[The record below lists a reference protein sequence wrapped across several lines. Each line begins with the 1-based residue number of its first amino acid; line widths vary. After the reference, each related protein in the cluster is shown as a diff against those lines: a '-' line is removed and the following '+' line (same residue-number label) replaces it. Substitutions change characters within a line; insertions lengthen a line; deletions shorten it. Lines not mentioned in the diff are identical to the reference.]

1 MSSSS
6 SPITFSG
13 SSTFSS
19 DFQSVL
25 NRAVSLA
32 SLPIQ
37 ALQTDVS
44 TLQSKQS
51 ALASL
56 ESTLIGL
63 QAAIG
68 GVSAAASGTPTVS
81 TGGSSALSAT
91 ATSAAL
97 NGTYTIQVDAI
108 GAATT
113 TLSKAG
119 LTTVTDP
126 SATNLSP
133 STSYTLTVNGMPQ
146 TITASGTT
154 LNDLVSAINLAGN
167 GVQATVVN
175 VGSNTAPDY
184 RLAITSNNLAPDTIQ
199 LNDGSNDL
207 LDTLSTGTNTLYKVN
222 GQAADI
228 ASSSNQVTLSTGLTV
243 QLNQQTTSPVTIT
256 VKQTFSG
263 LQSALSSLVSSYNS
277 AFDALAQDRGQ
288 TGGALTGDRVI
299 YSMTAALRGI
309 SLYNSG
315 SGSVKTLADLGLTL
329 DETGHMSF
337 SASTFNAASPA
348 AIQSFLG
355 STTSGGMLKAANAS
369 MQALTDSTSGLLQLE
384 SNTFQDQIMA
394 ENQHIA
400 DQQARVTSMQ
410 TALQQQLAAADA
422 AIATL
427 QSQNNYFQQ
436 LFTATYGNGTSTTN

>member
-1 MSSSS
+1 MSSSAN
-6 SPITFSG
+6 PITFNG
-13 SSTFSS
+13 SSTYSA

-25 NRAVSLA
+25 TRAVSLA

-56 ESTLIGL
+56 ESTFVGL

-68 GVSAAASGTPTVS
+68 GVSAAAPGTPTVS

-91 ATSAAL
+91 ASSAAL

-108 GAATT
+108 GSATT

-126 SATNLSP
+126 SATNLST
-133 STSYTLTVNGMPQ
+133 STSYTLTVNGTPQ
-146 TITASGTT
+146 TITASGTSM
-154 LNDLVSAINLAGN
+154 NDLVSAINIAGD

-184 RLAITSNNLAPDTIQ
+184 RLAVTSNNLAPDTIQ
-199 LNDGSNDL
+199 LNDGSHDI
-207 LDTLSTGTNTLYKVN
+207 LDTLSSGTNTLYKVN
-222 GQAADI
+222 GQATDI

-263 LQSALSSLVSSYNS
+263 LQSALSSLVSTYNS

-288 TGGALTGDRVI
+288 SGGALTGDRVI
-299 YSMTAALRGI
+299 YSMTGALRGI
-309 SLYNSG
+309 ALYNSG
-315 SGSVKTLADLGLTL
+315 SGSVKTLVDLGLTV
-329 DETGHMSF
+329 DQTGHMSF
-337 SASTFNAASPA
+337 STSTFNAASPA
-348 AIQSFLG
+348 AIQAFLG
-355 STTSGGMLKAANAS
+355 STTSGGMLKAANDS
-369 MQALTDSTSGLLQLE
+369 MQALTDSTSGLLQTE
-384 SNTFQDQIMA
+384 SNTFQDQIKS

-400 DQQARVTSMQ
+400 DEQSRVSDMQ
-410 TALQQQLAAADA
+410 TALQKELSAADA

-436 LFTATYGNGTSTTN
+436 LFTATYGTGKTTP